1 MPAGTRMSAGKRIPA
16 GRRVPAALRWCT
28 SWRALRVF
36 SIAGVVANVVIVLT
50 GGAVRLTASG
60 LGCPTWPR
68 CTEGSLVRTSQT
80 GGHGLIEFTNRT
92 LTFALFIVAV
102 ATVTAAIGQRR
113 HIRLASLALA
123 GIPAQ
128 AVLGGISVLTHLNPW
143 VVGAHL
149 LLSMA
154 IIAVTV
160 VLASRVQGDQRV
172 RADQRVVTQ
181 PAPATSA
188 LATSALATST
198 PATSTQRSDPLRPSA
213 ALMLGRLLV
222 GFTAVVLAVGTAV
235 TGAGPHAGAADTD
248 GRVHRNGLAP
258 ASVSQLHADVVMI
271 LIGLTIGMWLLL
283 RATGAPR
290 REQRAA
296 ALLLATEL
304 SQGLIGYVQYFA
316 HVPAQ
321 LVELHL
327 FGACLVWV
335 AVLHLYLQL
344 ALSPR
349 VAPRSQQLGD
359 RVDHQPDER
368 AHDRAVDADELQIA
382 SHLDLESAARFRG
395 VPARNRG

>member
-1 MPAGTRMSAGKRIPA
+1 MGVRL
-16 GRRVPAALRWCT
+16 PAALRWCT

-68 CTEGSLVRTSQT
+68 CTAGSLVRTSET

-92 LTFALFIVAV
+92 LTFALLVVAV
-102 ATVTAAIGQRR
+102 GTLIAAIGQRR
-113 HIRLASLALA
+113 HIRLACLALA

-143 VVGAHL
+143 VVGGHL
-149 LLSMA
+149 LLSMV
-154 IIAVTV
+154 IIAITV
-160 VLASRVQGDQRV
+160 LLAWRVYSDGQAAQVEAVGPSTLVLS
-172 RADQRVVTQ
+172 
-181 PAPATSA
+181 
-188 LATSALATST
+188 
-198 PATSTQRSDPLRPSA
+198 
-213 ALMLGRLLV
+213 RLLV
-222 GFTAVVLAVGTAV
+222 LFTAVVLAVGTAV
-235 TGAGPHAGAADTD
+235 TGAGPHAGAGNEY

-258 ASVSQLHADVVMI
+258 ASVSQLHADLVMI
-271 LIGLTIGMWLLL
+271 LLGLTVGMWLLL
-283 RATGAPR
+283 RATRASRQQQG
-290 REQRAA
+290 AA

-304 SQGLIGYVQYFA
+304 GQGVIGYLQYFT

-335 AVLHLYLQL
+335 AVLHLYLQVVRTPQI
-344 ALSPR
+344 AQQVR
-349 VAPRSQQLGD
+349 VDQESEQLGHG
-359 RVDHQPDER
+359 VDHQPDER

-382 SHLDLESAARFRG
+382 PHLDLEPAARFRG